1 MWSQTEEVKEY
12 YKKPCQQ
19 IDRIDRTE
27 KEKENASF
35 VQSRKIEQESWQS
48 QIEIIYLAR
57 FVSFFVS
64 FFSVLGMWSSS
75 GKKFR

>member
-1 MWSQTEEVKEY
+1 
-12 YKKPCQQ
+12 
-19 IDRIDRTE
+19 
-27 KEKENASF
+27 

-64 FFSVLGMWSSS
+64 FFSVLGMWSSL